1 MIVINLKWLV
11 INELWKKKFNFFF
24 ELIENE
30 GGKYDFNEF
39 GF

>member
-1 MIVINLKWLV
+1 MSC
-11 INELWKKKFNFFF
+11 EKKSSIFFF

-30 GGKYDFNEF
+30 GGKHDFNEP